1 VEAQMSYYFPET
13 VDKPF
18 AVERTVAKL
27 RDHGFG
33 VLIKIDVQATL
44 EEKIAAD
51 FRPYVILSACNPR
64 MAHQALPVED
74 QVGTMLPCNVIV

>member
-1 VEAQMSYYFPET
+1 
-13 VDKPF
+13 
-18 AVERTVAKL
+18 
-27 RDHGFG
+27 
-33 VLIKIDVQATL
+33 L